1 MKINLNTIKKWLR
14 YVSVFGLSILL
25 FIVLTNA
32 YILFSTQ
39 SSIFAFDEF
48 ENAQSDETIKFDAIL
63 VLGAGVNPD
72 GNPSL
77 MLRDRLDMA
86 IKIYD
91 AQLAPK
97 LLMSGDHGNVSYDEV
112 NVMKSYARTANVPS
126 SDVFMDHAG
135 FSTYESIYRAKAV
148 FEANALIIVTQRY
161 HLPRAVFIAK
171 SLGIE
176 AVGIAADDI
185 RYSGQTMR
193 AAREVLARV
202 KDTGSTIFKPLPTYL
217 GDVIPIS
224 GDGDQTND

>member
-1 MKINLNTIKKWLR
+1 MKINLDTIKIWLR
-14 YVSVFGLSILL
+14 HVSVLGLSLL
-25 FIVLTNA
+25 LVVVLINA

-39 SSIFAFDEF
+39 SSIFTFDEF
-48 ENAQSDETIKFDAIL
+48 ERSQTDASIKYDAIL

-77 MLRDRLDMA
+77 MLRDRLDMS

-97 LLMSGDHGNVSYDEV
+97 LLMSGDHGNVAYDEV

-148 FEANALIIVTQRY
+148 FDAKNLIIVTQRY
-161 HLPRAVFIAK
+161 HLPRAVFIAQ

-176 AVGIAADDI
+176 AIGIAAEDI

-193 AAREVLARV
+193 EVREVLARV
-202 KDTGSTIFKPLPTYL
+202 KDMASTIFKPLPTYL
-217 GDVIPIS
+217 GDVIPLS